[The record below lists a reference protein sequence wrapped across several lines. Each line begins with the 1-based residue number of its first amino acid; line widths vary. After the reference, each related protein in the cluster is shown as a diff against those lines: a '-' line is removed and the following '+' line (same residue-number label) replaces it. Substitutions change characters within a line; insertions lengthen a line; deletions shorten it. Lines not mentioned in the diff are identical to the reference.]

1 MLLAERQRQ
10 CEAGWQALPVGDLVF
25 RTRYGRP
32 LSDVYLGQRIE
43 RLCDLA
49 GLERRSFYA
58 LRHTFASMLVQAGES
73 DVSLADAIGHAD
85 PSTTKKVYAHMF
97 DAQRRPRMEK
107 VRALTF
113 GPNARSAD
121 GE

>member
-1 MLLAERQRQ
+1 M
-10 CEAGWQALPVGDLVF
+10 
-25 RTRYGRP
+25 
-32 LSDVYLGQRIE
+32 YLGQRIE

-97 DAQRRPRMEK
+97 DAQRRAANGEGTGVD
-107 VRALTF
+107 VRAER
-113 GPNARSAD
+113 AEHRR
-121 GE
+121 